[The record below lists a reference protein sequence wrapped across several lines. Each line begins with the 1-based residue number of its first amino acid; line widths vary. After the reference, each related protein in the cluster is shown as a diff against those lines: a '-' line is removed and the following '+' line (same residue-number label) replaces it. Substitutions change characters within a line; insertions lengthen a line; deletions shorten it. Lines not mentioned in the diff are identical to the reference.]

1 MVITLGGFHQRVMR
15 WITGQLPQKQD
26 DGSCNYSL
34 PVNVMREAGME
45 EIDTYIYRR
54 QNTAD
59 KYIVTLPIL
68 DLFLEVG
75 KRPGERVVK

>member
-1 MVITLGGFHQRVMR
+1 
-15 WITGQLPQKQD
+15 
-26 DGSCNYSL
+26 
-34 PVNVMREAGME
+34 MREAGME
-45 EIDTYIYRR
+45 ELDTYIYRR

-75 KRPGERVVK
+75 KRPGERVIK